1 MSRGFKSRAPK
12 MFAEGSFAP
21 REGVFIGELI
31 GAQLYWST
39 NFNAPKDADISIR
52 EGCDLNIGFIFAIED
67 PDSENTPMENDAEGR
82 YQHIEGFVRLQIDK
96 DGNFGPGGSRA
107 KANKIMT
114 GLYGE
119 SFDAFDENFE
129 FALYAPEL
137 EQYNDIYEVPH
148 YQEYD
153 KGEEW
158 LKLTELSING
168 QNLIGKRTQLQF
180 GHADKPD
187 GGKSDKVTIIH
198 AMPMPKTGSRKKA
211 PLKSGAAKKGE
222 NGNGAGD
229 VTEDPFEKEAAPV
242 RTEPRVDTSALPQHI
257 RWVIARMTTP
267 PLSIQE
273 KDWLPFLQHFTED
286 AVGGPI
292 AALEDLDR
300 VDAKSFKGLYEA
312 DGGEQLA
319 EMYQE
324 WAKARALS
332 GKAEVADVTSDDD
345 EFGEDE
351 LPF

>member
-1 MSRGFKSRAPK
+1 MARGFKSRAPK
-12 MFAEGSFAP
+12 MMAEGSFAP

-39 NFNAPKDADISIR
+39 NFNTPKDTDISMR
-52 EGCDLNIGFIFAIED
+52 EGCDLNIGFVFAVED
-67 PDSENTPMENDAEGR
+67 PDSDNTPMENDAEGR
-82 YQHIEGFVRLQIDK
+82 FQHIEGFVRLQIDK
-96 DGNFGPGGSRA
+96 DGNFGPGGSRS

-158 LKLTELSING
+158 LKLTELSISG
-168 QNLIGKRTQLQF
+168 QNLIGRRAQLQF
-180 GHADKPD
+180 GYADKPN
-187 GGKSDKVTIIH
+187 GTKSEKVTIIH
-198 AMPMPKTGSRKKA
+198 AMPMPKTATRKKA

-229 VTEDPFEKEAAPV
+229 VTETPFDKPAPAKPEAKTDV
-242 RTEPRVDTSALPQHI
+242 SILPQHI
-257 RWVIARMTTP
+257 RWVIGRMATP

-273 KDWLPFLQHFTED
+273 RDWLPFLQHFTED
-286 AVGGPI
+286 AEGGPI
-292 AALEDLDR
+292 TDLETLDR

-312 DGGEQLA
+312 DNGEQLA
-319 EMYQE
+319 ELYQE
-324 WAKARALS
+324 WAKSRALS
-332 GKAEVADVTSDDD
+332 GKAEVADVADEDN
-345 EFGEDE
+345 EFGDDE